1 MKKIRT
7 FIDSAKDGGLYP
19 PMLVTAGLSSEPQ
32 VVVEGRSVISFASA
46 NYLGLANDPRV
57 KQAVIDGIG
66 RYGLHPCGSRCVSGS
81 LDVHRELEQR
91 TAKYKGSDDALL
103 FPTGMMANLGTI
115 PAVVDMPLRG
125 VAAVLRQGNDRR
137 KNVVFSDE
145 FNHASIID
153 GYSLAR
159 AEVVTYRHNDT
170 GDLAG
175 KMHQYRDHRAL
186 IVTDGVFSMDGDI
199 APLPQ
204 LVALARQYEA
214 MLMVDDAHA
223 SGVLGEQGK
232 GTLEHF
238 GLHAGVDINMGTYSK
253 AFGVSGGFVAGEQA
267 LIDYLRVAVRTYM
280 FSGATFGSLAL
291 GAMTALEIARHEPQ
305 RRHRLWALSRR
316 LRDGLASQGLDVLGR
331 GETPIVPVLV
341 GDEETAQ
348 GISHDLFGAGFFAPC
363 IMYPAVQ
370 KKRSRIRFSVT
381 CLHSE
386 KLVDELVE
394 AMGYICERRGA
405 LMAA

>member
-103 FPTGMMANLGTI
+103 FATGMMANLGTI

>member
-267 LIDYLRVAVRTYM
+267 LIDYLRVAARTYM